1 MHGFIYVRQF
11 MKKTIYILI
20 AIANFFTSLANAQGS
35 HSSKSIFERMD
46 EHGVLNKLEVA
57 ANIGT
62 TGFGLELASPVTEWT
77 KIRVGV
83 DFMPR
88 FNIPLTFDLN
98 SYVDGQLSDKF
109 DRIQE
114 MMYDLSGLTIDKDI
128 KMDSK
133 PTMTTMRILVDVY
146 PFRNNRH
153 WHFTAGFFYGGNSFG
168 TCLNRMNEMPSLLT
182 LNMYNR
188 MYEQYRGIPTQTPED
203 FQSYIIDH
211 PINLPILGDQ
221 YIDPDFDDPENTE
234 FWLFYD
240 KIKKFKSFGELGIH
254 VGEHEDGTPYMMM
267 PDEDGTVSAKAKV
280 WRFRPY
286 LGFGYGGFVDREK
299 RWHVSFDAGA
309 QYWGGAPKVT
319 THDGTILNDLAELRG
334 KVDTYMNFMKTLV
347 VYPTLDFRI
356 AYCF

>member
-1 MHGFIYVRQF
+1 
-11 MKKTIYILI
+11 MKKTLYIIAAVFSLI
-20 AIANFFTSLANAQGS
+20 SSVACVQEANAQNS
-35 HSSKSIFERMD
+35 LFMQMD
-46 EHGVLNKLEVA
+46 KHGVFNRIELA

-62 TGFGLELASPVTEWT
+62 TGLGLEVASPVTEWA
-77 KIRVGV
+77 KLRVGV

-109 DRIQE
+109 ERIQE
-114 MMYDLSGLTIDKDI
+114 MMYDLSGLNIDREI

-133 PTMTTMRILVDVY
+133 PTMTAMRLLVDVY
-146 PFRNNRH
+146 PFRSNRH
-153 WHFTAGFFYGGNSFG
+153 WHLTVGVFYGGNSFG

-188 MYEQYRGIPTQTPED
+188 MYDQYKEIPTETAED

-221 YIDPDFDDPENTE
+221 YIDPDYDDPENTE

-254 VGEHEDGTPYMMM
+254 VGENKDGTPYMMM
-267 PDEDGTVSAKAKV
+267 PDEEGTVSAKAKV

-286 LGFGYGGFVDREK
+286 LGFGYGGFVDMEK
-299 RWHVSFDAGA
+299 KWHVSFDAGV

-319 THDGTILNDLAELRG
+319 THDGTVLNDLVDLRG
-334 KVDTYMNFMKTLV
+334 KVDTYMNLMKTLV